1 MARRIKYTK
10 EILNSI
16 KKGRD
21 DIGDKW
27 LLEHKKEK

>member
-21 DIGDKW
+21 DHGTDHNW
-27 LLEHKKEK
+27 AF